1 MPGSRGV
8 SIHWGSEETP
18 PRAHPA
24 QLSPRLPA
32 RAGGAAHGA
41 PGPESTREQLPQARP
56 ERLWRGAGEAFRS
69 PAGRARRG
77 RLSHMRYLLTRNGA
91 AVRDLRNRHGGRSE
105 EEAPLHPGRSHTEE
119 LKAKGVSSP
128 AGWAAT
134 LHGDEPQGC
143 LVGVRAWNMES
154 QEDLFEKALG
164 RSI

>member
-1 MPGSRGV
+1 
-8 SIHWGSEETP
+8 
-18 PRAHPA
+18 
-24 QLSPRLPA
+24 
-32 RAGGAAHGA
+32 
-41 PGPESTREQLPQARP
+41 
-56 ERLWRGAGEAFRS
+56 
-69 PAGRARRG
+69 
-77 RLSHMRYLLTRNGA
+77 MRYLLTRNGA
-91 AVRDLRNRHGGRSE
+91 AVWDLRNRRGGRSE